1 MFSLMAFKPLSPST
15 PRSVDLP
22 AFFVARTGKI
32 FASFPI
38 ASGHHVARIGAIWKR
53 RKKQT
58 KRVKILL
65 SGGSTC

>member
-1 MFSLMAFKPLSPST
+1 MFSLMAFKPLSPSM

-38 ASGHHVARIGAIWKR
+38 ASGHHVARIQCYMEEKEKANKESENI
-53 RKKQT
+53 
-58 KRVKILL
+58 I
-65 SGGSTC
+65 